1 MTAFDDLQ
9 QYMVQQYMAQRLNP
23 DTPFFKALCEPCGGY
38 ELRGRGHFH
47 IDLQGA
53 DGYQPTCIRYARR
66 SRAEAA
72 LLLPEAAIPFMER
85 GFSHTVK
92 GWTVLGE
99 SFPVKVWHPTWLDAL
114 CAAVEA
120 ELKAKEKP

>member
-9 QYMVQQYMAQRLNP
+9 QHFDPGVQGSKRTQLVNSTVVGSEPFMHTVL
-23 DTPFFKALCEPCGGY
+23 DTDNPFFKALWAYEPFTGY
-38 ELRGRGHFH
+38 FL
-47 IDLQGA
+47 
-53 DGYQPTCIRYARR
+53 RR

-72 LLLPEAAIPFMER
+72 LLLPDAAIPFMEH

-114 CAAVEA
+114 CAAIEA
-120 ELKAKEKP
+120 GLKAKEKP